1 MANYSIVDP
10 SAEETGNPKAAL
22 EAASPTTETKSDV
35 AAKAASTED
44 RYKIPDKFVGKS
56 LEEVLTSYQ
65 QLETAFGRAKQELG
79 QERQTRLSLDQMLQQ
94 KRESDLRAYGG
105 STQQQTSDKAKPELS
120 AADLLE
126 NPSQALDSYLEQR
139 ESVTTKQLRDEQ
151 ASLRAQLLQQQF
163 VSRHPDW
170 QTETNDPDFVSW
182 ARQTPYRQGLAGRA
196 AQEDLVA
203 ADALLSEYKAYKP
216 LLNQATAKSTNLE
229 AARKVGLERSAVAG
243 DETRPVGKVI
253 RRIDSQALMTSDPE
267 RYYSD
272 AYQKELMTAIS
283 DGRYK

>member
-10 SAEETGNPKAAL
+10 TAEEIGNPKAAL
-22 EAASPTTETKSDV
+22 EAAISTTQDTKTQI
-35 AAKAASTED
+35 AEKPATTED

-94 KRESDLRAYGG
+94 KREGDLRAHGG
-105 STQQQTSDKAKPELS
+105 TVQQTSEKKPDLT

-139 ESVTTKQLRDEQ
+139 ESSTTKDLRERLARQ
-151 ASLRAQLLQQQF
+151 EAQLLQQQF

-170 QTETNDPDFVSW
+170 QTETNDPDFVNW
-182 ARQTPYRQGLAGRA
+182 ARQTPYRQNLTARA

-216 LLNQATAKSTNLE
+216 LLNKATAKSTNLE

-243 DETRPVGKVI
+243 EETKPAGKII
-253 RRIDSQALMTSDPE
+253 RRVDAQALRISDPD
-267 RYYSD
+267 RYDSP
-272 AYQKELMTAIS
+272 AFQNELLKAIAE
-283 DGRYK
+283 DRYK